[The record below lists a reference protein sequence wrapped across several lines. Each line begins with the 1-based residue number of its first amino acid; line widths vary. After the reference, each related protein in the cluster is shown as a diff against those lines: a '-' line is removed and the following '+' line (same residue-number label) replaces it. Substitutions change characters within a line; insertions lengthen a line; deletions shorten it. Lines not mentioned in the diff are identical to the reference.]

1 MRLPLSLAAL
11 LVAAAPAA
19 ALAHGGS
26 YAPPSAGV
34 PGGPGGP
41 QVPPGTADPPAPATR
56 WESWWASNKEYYLRL
71 NEAMRT
77 DDAPS
82 SRGLTGGAPEASP
95 AESREKRDAAV
106 RESLAPLF
114 IEALRDESFEVRTA
128 AAIALGKSGR
138 PEGSRPLRE
147 AAVKDKHN
155 DVRDSAM
162 LGLGLLGRPTD
173 IPFLDGVLNDEKQN
187 TRHRSFA
194 AFSLGLIG
202 GEDAAASLLMFADGR
217 PGKPATFAKEQPDLV
232 ASVFVAMGMTCDRQ
246 VTPVLRAALASP
258 RHDDTV
264 RAFVVLSLGRIGDRE
279 SMGDIGRMLVV
290 AKDSGLRR
298 SAAIALGKIAR
309 ATDVAAVEALVTAA
323 TNDPDEAVRHFAA
336 ISLGGMTDA
345 ATTSRLENMFPSAP
359 GYARPF
365 VALALAIAHDKQAAK
380 AVRDALA
387 KETDESA
394 KAAYCM
400 ALGLLGDTESAPLVQ
415 QQLKDRGRVWLQG
428 YAALALGLMRHTE
441 SAEMLYERLVSESD
455 PRLRGNIA
463 VALGLLHDPRAK
475 AYLTKALRGREGSV
489 YERGG
494 AAMALGVLRMNEAVP
509 DLADMWR
516 DRDEQDLVRA
526 FSVVALGLIADPS
539 PVPKLS
545 RFAIDNNYTLSVSP
559 LNEVL
564 SIL

>member
-1 MRLPLSLAAL
+1 MRLPRWLAAL

-26 YAPPSAGV
+26 YAPPAGSV
-34 PGGPGGP
+34 PGGSGGP

-77 DDAPS
+77 EDGPS
-82 SRGLTGGAPEASP
+82 SRGISGRAPEESP
-95 AESREKRDAAV
+95 AQARAKRDAAV
-106 RESLAPLF
+106 RDSLGPLF
-114 IEALRDESFEVRTA
+114 VEALGDDSFEVRTA
-128 AAIALGKSGR
+128 AAIALGKSGSAD
-138 PEGSRPLRE
+138 GSRPLRE
-147 AAVKDKHN
+147 AAVRDKHN
-155 DVRDSAM
+155 DVRDSAL

-194 AFSLGLIG
+194 AFALGLIG

-217 PGKPATFAKEQPDLV
+217 PDRPSTFAHEQPDLV
-232 ASVFVAMGMTCDRQ
+232 ASTYVAMGLTCDRQ
-246 VTPVLRAALASP
+246 VLPALRAALANP
-258 RHDDTV
+258 RNDDTV
-264 RAFVVLSLGRIGDRE
+264 RAFVVLSLGRMGDRE
-279 SMGDIGRMLVV
+279 SMGEIGRLLVV

-298 SAAIALGKIAR
+298 SSAIALGRIAR
-309 ATDVAAVEALVTAA
+309 VTDTAALEALTNAA
-323 TNDPDEAVRHFAA
+323 TGDADDAVRHFSA
-336 ISLGGMTDA
+336 ISLGGMADA
-345 ATTSRLENMFPSAP
+345 ATAARLERLFPGATAY
-359 GYARPF
+359 GRPF
-365 VALALAIAHDKQAAK
+365 VALALAIAHDTKAAK
-380 AVRDALA
+380 AIRDALA
-387 KETDESA
+387 AETDESA

-415 QQLKDRGRVWLQG
+415 QQVQDRGRVWLQG
-428 YAALALGLMRHTE
+428 YAAIALGLMHHAE
-441 SAEMLYERLVSESD
+441 SAEMLNTRLVTESD
-455 PRLRGNIA
+455 PRLRGNLA

-475 AYLTKALRGREGSV
+475 EYLTKTLRRREGSV

-509 DLADMWR
+509 DLVDVWR
-516 DRDEQDLVRA
+516 DGKEQDLVRA
-526 FSVVALGLIADPS
+526 FSVVALGLIADAS